1 MEARSGSRIGR
12 SHTIQGGYGYG
23 DSGGPV
29 FQGDRLVGVHSGSDH
44 DRRRS
49 DGTLPAR
56 YESIPAQNG
65 WIDWMIANR

>member
-1 MEARSGSRIGR
+1 MEPRAGSRIGR

-29 FQGDRLVGVHSGSDH
+29 FRGDRLVGVHSGSDH
-44 DRRRS
+44 DRRQP
-49 DGTLPAR
+49 DGTNPAR